1 MDHSTKDDPFS
12 FGLIKMI
19 TEEKYI
25 TENFKPNYFNLQLV
39 KDLEQLQNKYQQQK
53 SDIGNN
59 QFNTN
64 LSNIYTLINT
74 IQEYPMIR
82 QQLDAAKEGRKI
94 NFKQHEY
101 NVSQHLTSTF
111 TN

>member
-1 MDHSTKDDPFS
+1 
-12 FGLIKMI
+12 MI

-74 IQEYPMIR
+74 IQEYPMVHE
-82 QQLDAAKEGRKI
+82 QLVAAREGRKI
-94 NFKQHEY
+94 IMKQHEY
-101 NVSQHLTSTF
+101 QVSQHLTSTF
-111 TN
+111 NN